1 MKSIKLEITV
11 NFDGHL
17 YSDDDVKEVVE
28 NVFNAIDLQI
38 DEVGISPSE
47 SDVMVTD
54 FEVVEPFTQITF
66 KRKVI

>member
-1 MKSIKLEITV
+1 MKSIKLEVTV

-17 YSDDDVKEVVE
+17 YTDEEVKEVVE

-54 FEVVEPFTQITF
+54 FEVVEPFTQTTF
-66 KRKVI
+66 KSKVI